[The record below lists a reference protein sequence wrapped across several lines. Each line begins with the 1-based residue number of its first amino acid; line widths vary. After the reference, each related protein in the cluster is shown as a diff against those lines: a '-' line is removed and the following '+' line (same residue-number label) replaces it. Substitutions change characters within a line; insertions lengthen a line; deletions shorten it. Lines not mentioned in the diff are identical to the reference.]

1 MDIVYGT
8 PSAINRVLL
17 SLRKKKQVRLCEE
30 GGKFLG
36 NVAFDG
42 SLDHAALLI
51 IKAPIQNFLE
61 LCRLLLW
68 L

>member
-1 MDIVYGT
+1 MDIVYGI

-17 SLRKKKQVRLCEE
+17 SLREKKQVRLCEE
-30 GGKFLG
+30 GGQFWG
-36 NVAFDG
+36 NVAFDDSPG
-42 SLDHAALLI
+42 HTALLI
-51 IKAPIQNFLE
+51 IEAPIQNSLE